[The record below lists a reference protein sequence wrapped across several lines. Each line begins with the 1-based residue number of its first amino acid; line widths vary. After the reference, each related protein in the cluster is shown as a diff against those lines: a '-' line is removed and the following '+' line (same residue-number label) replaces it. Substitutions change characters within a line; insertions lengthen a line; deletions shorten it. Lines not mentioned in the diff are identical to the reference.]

1 MEDFNYDYGVCNHED
16 CDFKSSEI
24 GDLKVF
30 KSKYLGDDYV
40 NCYCLKHYDEKI
52 AEEDEQIKGFIKSNI
67 APIAEIIKPEFVNQ
81 YIINITYTSNIISP
95 ITENNFNIT
104 ENNITN
110 NNFIQPDNEISR
122 KIQEMEMMLNQ
133 LKHQIIPTAVPIKKP
148 EIKRERKWKP
158 NEDVDVIDKLIEEDE
173 KRQLEEKK
181 GEYEKWKRIND
192 EVNLENKKKK
202 SIREEQ
208 IQYIKDTYGEIRT
221 DKDDIERIKKIFKDC
236 KCPTIMDVINNNKI
250 IPIKCEKCEIFK
262 AFPDQYINDKNK
274 CNGLEVCAE
283 CIKHRTKIVMN
294 YVESREALCE
304 CGMTFCYSSER
315 AKEQHKQSLQHKKR
329 MMKQKQIIDI
339 DLMKVKDLYK
349 ICRVNLNE
357 DRTYKIPNFT
367 KISKLK
373 LLEKMKAIPDLIIPD
388 DIKL

>member
-40 NCYCLKHYDEKI
+40 NCFCLKHYEEKI

-95 ITENNFNIT
+95 ITENKINIT
-104 ENNITN
+104 ENNTT

-181 GEYEKWKRIND
+181 REYEKWKRIND

-208 IQYIKDTYGEIRT
+208 KQYIKDTYGEIRT

-250 IPIKCEKCEIFK
+250 IPIQCEKCEIFK
-262 AFPDQYINDKNK
+262 AFPDQFINDKNK
-274 CNGLEVCAE
+274 WNASICAE
-283 CIKHRTKIVMN
+283 CIKQKTKIVMN
-294 YVESREALCE
+294 CRENKEALCE
-304 CGMTFCYSSER
+304 CGMTYYYSSER
-315 AKEQHKQSLQHKKR
+315 AKELHKQSLQHKKR
-329 MMKQKQIIDI
+329 MMKKKQIIDI
-339 DLMKVKDLYK
+339 DLLKKEDLYK
-349 ICRVNLNE
+349 ICRVNLNP
-357 DRTYKIPNFT
+357 DRTYKVSGFKAMP
-367 KISKLK
+367 KLE
-373 LLEKMKAIPDLIIPD
+373 LLEKLKQIPDLIIPD
-388 DIKL
+388 DIKI